1 MDEEEIVLA
10 YVEGFLREVINI
22 VDEMS
27 YGMYSVEFE
36 IKKTEVGGKN
46 N

>member
-10 YVEGFLREVINI
+10 YVEGFLREVIDI

-27 YGMYSVEFE
+27 YGMYSVDFE
-36 IKKTEVGGKN
+36 IKRTAIGGKN